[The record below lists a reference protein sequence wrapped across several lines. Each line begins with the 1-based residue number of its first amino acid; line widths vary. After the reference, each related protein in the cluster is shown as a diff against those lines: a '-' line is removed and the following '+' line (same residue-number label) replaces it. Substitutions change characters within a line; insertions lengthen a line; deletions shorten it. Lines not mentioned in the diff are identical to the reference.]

1 MTTRRS
7 CRAGAVA
14 PLVAFCLVALIGFVA
29 IAVDGGVLLDRRQT
43 LQAAADAA
51 ALAAAQDLYANY
63 LTNQGQDQ
71 NGTALQAALDNAS
84 DNGYPSGNVTVN
96 IPPTSG
102 PFKDLVGYA
111 EVIVTYDQQRYFSAL
126 FGKSK
131 IQLTARAVAQG
142 RAYATKAGIIILHP
156 TASGALTM
164 NGGGT
169 VTVVGVPIIIDSNA
183 PDAGLAKGGGTASAP
198 EFHIVGVPG
207 TSGSGYW
214 NGTIKNGQQPVP
226 DPLAYLPEPNPN
238 SMYLISKNATH
249 YAGNSNKTVKIEPGI
264 YQGGI
269 SVSGQVSLQMAP
281 GIYYM
286 EGGGFSFTGQ
296 GNLEASGVMI
306 VNAHRPIPM

>member
-1 MTTRRS
+1 MQGQS
-7 CRAGAVA
+7 A
-14 PLVAFCLVALIGFVA
+14 PFVAFAWWRLIGFVA

-183 PDAGLAKGGGTASAP
+183 PTRAWPKEAERRVLRNSISWACLAPAAAVIGMAQSRTDSSRFP
-198 EFHIVGVPG
+198 IR
-207 TSGSGYW
+207 
-214 NGTIKNGQQPVP
+214 
-226 DPLAYLPEPNPN
+226 LPICL
-238 SMYLISKNATH
+238 SLTLIRCT
-249 YAGNSNKTVKIEPGI
+249 
-264 YQGGI
+264 
-269 SVSGQVSLQMAP
+269 
-281 GIYYM
+281 
-286 EGGGFSFTGQ
+286 
-296 GNLEASGVMI
+296 
-306 VNAHRPIPM
+306 